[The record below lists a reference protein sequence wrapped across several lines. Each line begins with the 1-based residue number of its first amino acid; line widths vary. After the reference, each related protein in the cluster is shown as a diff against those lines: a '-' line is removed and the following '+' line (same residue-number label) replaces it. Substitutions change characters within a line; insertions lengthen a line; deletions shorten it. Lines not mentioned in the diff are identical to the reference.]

1 MLLQKKKSQN
11 LQLQEDSH
19 DIISNLSTEHELDFY
34 KQKRDGQGER
44 QRHLSQKLDKGKASS
59 CL

>member
-19 DIISNLSTEHELDFY
+19 DIISNLSTEHELDF
-34 KQKRDGQGER
+34 
-44 QRHLSQKLDKGKASS
+44 
-59 CL
+59 